1 MKQTLIDILI
11 VSVVPLLIVVGY
23 YSVQN
28 NNIQDVLLSIS
39 GKTTA
44 TTSLGDKTVQALT
57 KLESIRLDGTIFD
70 WKEFQTLKKP
80 VEVLVREEQIGGKK
94 NPFED

>member
-23 YSVQN
+23 YSTQN
-28 NNIQDVLLSIS
+28 DSLKEALLSIS

-44 TTSLGDKTVQALT
+44 TTNPGDKTAQALT
-57 KLESIRLDGTIFD
+57 KLEAIRLDGTIFE

-80 VEVLVREEQIGGKK
+80 IEVPVRDEPIGGKK
-94 NPFED
+94 NPFEE